1 MKARHQK
8 KRRGGN
14 TELPITVLQRLRDH
28 HLDVGLK
35 KIGKSIAHVLNANK
49 TGDKVRET
57 NYENV
62 FVPGIIDY
70 DSQFIQ
76 AFKAS
81 IHRDKGISNSK
92 IDVLLCLSEIS
103 SIEKKQFKCGVYN
116 KGPVYE
122 FWIVWMK
129 NSLEYSFEYKTG
141 LAIVELW
148 KRFFREGRWN
158 MQEDMKINKNLLKQL
173 KDDK

>member
-1 MKARHQK
+1 MKRQLRK
-8 KRRGGN
+8 KN
-14 TELPITVLQRLRDH
+14 KFKNSELITIVPPKHRDH
-28 HLDVGLK
+28 LLDAGLK
-35 KIGKSIAHVLNANK
+35 KIGKPIAHVLNANK

-148 KRFFREGRWN
+148 KRYFREGRWN
-158 MQEDMKINKNLLKQL
+158 MQQDMKINKNLLKQL